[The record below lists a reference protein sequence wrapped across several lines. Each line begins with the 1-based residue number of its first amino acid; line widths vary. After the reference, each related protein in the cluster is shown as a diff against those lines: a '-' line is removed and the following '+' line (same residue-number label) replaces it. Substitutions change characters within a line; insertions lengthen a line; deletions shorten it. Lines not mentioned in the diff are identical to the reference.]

1 MSALKTLTA
10 VFLIVALAVLMPRL
24 AWTIFDTHVLSNP
37 DSKFGAQGGIQFVTF
52 FVGLAGA
59 IAGLVAMIVTA
70 VSLLRRRSS
79 ARYLLTSLIGGLV
92 LSFLSFWIPDLAVY
106 GFGYSIFGDIGMIMV
121 NWAVVC
127 AVVLILIQVAVGG
140 RLPPNS
146 RFHADARNG
155 ARAGEAGR

>member
-24 AWTIFDTHVLSNP
+24 AWTIFDTYILSNP
-37 DSKFGAQGGIQFVTF
+37 DSKFGAQGGIQFVAF

-59 IAGLVAMIVTA
+59 IAGLMAMTVVA
-70 VSLLRRRSS
+70 VSLLRGRSN
-79 ARYLLTSLIGGLV
+79 ARYLLTSLSGGLV
-92 LSFLSFWIPDLAVY
+92 LSLLSFRIPDLAVY
-106 GFGYSIFGDIGMIMV
+106 GFGYSIFGDVGMIMV
-121 NWAVVC
+121 NWAVIC
-127 AVVLILIQVAVGG
+127 AVVLILIHVAGG

-146 RFHADARNG
+146 RFHADARNS